1 MERERPPPLN
11 KEKAR
16 PWSQVAAAVSSL
28 QILFSVVHEVTDNME
43 LPIEEIKRLQVV
55 SAPEKSKTAKLFALS
70 DRLWNLRHLQQC
82 TPK

>member
-28 QILFSVVHEVTDNME
+28 QILFSVVHEGFDCSCAGAIIRSVRIDLFLYLKFNNKTF
-43 LPIEEIKRLQVV
+43 K
-55 SAPEKSKTAKLFALS
+55 KS
-70 DRLWNLRHLQQC
+70 
-82 TPK
+82 